1 MRLTESPVKTRSVA
15 SLLGIASVAAFAPFG
30 VFPLIWLTLGGLFA
44 LLETAADRNA
54 SARDGALIGWFFG
67 FGFFLAG
74 ISWIYVSLSLFGGM
88 PAPVAGFATVLFCA
102 AMAFY
107 PALAGALFVRFAPS
121 TGWQRGLFFAALW
134 TLGEWLRG
142 WVLTGFPWLSVG
154 YSQTPPSPLAGFA
167 PVLGVYGVS
176 LLTVLVGTL
185 VWSGIAGLRARY
197 TSLNPPSPPCQGGA
211 RPMAP
216 EPPSPPLIRG
226 RSREFVKH
234 CFTPAEPAGC
244 AKPAVDGREGLTS
257 RTPTKPLLALLLL
270 LAAGAI
276 LRNQQWTAP
285 QGDPMRVALLQGNIA
300 QDLKWRPEKFEES
313 LRTYYRLMHD
323 NPAQLTVLPET
334 ALPVF
339 LHEVPPMYLEEM
351 QKLAARQDGDLI
363 FGIVTGDRQRYTN
376 SAVSLGTSGQQRYD
390 KSHLVPF
397 GEFIPPGFAWFMAMA
412 NIPMSEFTRGAQ
424 KQAPLNIN
432 GQKIAINIC
441 YEDAFGEEIIRALPE
456 ATLLINISNVAWF
469 GDSLAPAQHL
479 QIARLRALE
488 TGRMMLRATNTGMTA
503 IIDADGSVR
512 GTLPAF
518 TRGALVGEVRAY
530 TGSTPYV
537 RWGNWPAVTLSLIL
551 LAFAWRRKGLS

>member
-1 MRLTESPVKTRSVA
+1 MRLTESPAKTRSVA
-15 SLLGIASVAAFAPFG
+15 FLLGITSVAAFAPFG
-30 VFPLIWLTLGGLFA
+30 GFPLIWLTLGGLFA

-102 AMAFY
+102 AMALY
-107 PALAGALFVRFAPS
+107 PALAGAAFVRFAPLAS
-121 TGWQRGLFFAALW
+121 WQRGLFFAALW

-142 WVLTGFPWLSVG
+142 WVLTGFPWLSIG

-167 PVLGVYGVS
+167 PVFGVYGVS
-176 LLTVLVGTL
+176 LLTA
-185 VWSGIAGLRARY
+185 IAA
-197 TSLNPPSPPCQGGA
+197 T
-211 RPMAP
+211 
-216 EPPSPPLIRG
+216 LIRG
-226 RSREFVKH
+226 MLQRYRFRASIV
-234 CFTPAEPAGC
+234 
-244 AKPAVDGREGLTS
+244 S
-257 RTPTKPLLALLLL
+257 LAAIALCGGLLLQH
-270 LAAGAI
+270 A
-276 LRNQQWTAP
+276 WTAP
-285 QGDPMRVALLQGNIA
+285 QAEPMRVALLQGNIA

-323 NPAQLTVLPET
+323 HPAQLTVLPET

-339 LHEVPPMYLEEM
+339 LHEVPPTYLDEM

-363 FGIVTGDRQRYTN
+363 FGVVTGDRQGYTN
-376 SAVSLGTSGQQRYD
+376 SAVSLGASGRQRYD

-412 NIPMSEFTRGAQ
+412 NIPMSDFTRGAQ

-456 ATLLINISNVAWF
+456 ASLLINISNVAWF

-537 RWGNWPAVTLSLIL
+537 RWGNWPAVTLSLVL
-551 LAFAWRRKGLS
+551 LAFARRRKGLS